1 MKICW
6 PGPTSDG
13 FQVLLGLIF
22 LLFNFQRKAGM
33 GRENENI
40 WERVPEPE
48 SKHAPDFKNIESNF
62 LCESLFLFNF
72 LHLYPIH
79 IHEEWSKSKGQA
91 RIALLTLLGTR
102 LLYIQ
107 DLGERTSRES

>member
-40 WERVPEPE
+40 
-48 SKHAPDFKNIESNF
+48 
-62 LCESLFLFNF
+62 
-72 LHLYPIH
+72 
-79 IHEEWSKSKGQA
+79 
-91 RIALLTLLGTR
+91 
-102 LLYIQ
+102 
-107 DLGERTSRES
+107 